1 VELGRVTGQVVATM
15 KQDGLHG
22 LKLLLIEALDP
33 ATGETAP
40 GSLPYVAVDLTGAGT
55 GEVVVVTRG
64 SAALVAARVPAGNAE
79 VPTDAAVV
87 AIVDS
92 VIVDGKQ
99 TFDKSA

>member
-1 VELGRVTGQVVATM
+1 MELGRVTGQVVATI
-15 KQDGLHG
+15 KQDGLCG
-22 LKLLLIEALDP
+22 LKLLLVEAVHP
-33 ATGETAP
+33 STGHVTAQTA
-40 GSLPYVAVDLTGAGT
+40 YVAVDLAGAGT

-64 SAALVAARVPAGNAE
+64 SGARVGAGVDA

-92 VIVDGKQ
+92 VVVDGEM

>member
-1 VELGRVTGQVVATM
+1 MELARVTGQVVSTI

-22 LKLLLIEALDP
+22 FKLLLVAPLDP
-33 ATGETAP
+33 ATGADAAGE
-40 GSLPYVAVDLTGAGT
+40 LPYVAVDLTGAGT
-55 GEVVVVTRG
+55 GEVVIVARG
-64 SAALVAARVPAGNAE
+64 SAARVSADGDK

-92 VIVDGKQ
+92 VIVEGKQ

>member
-1 VELGRVTGQVVATM
+1 VELGRVTGQVVSTM

-22 LKLLLIEALDP
+22 LKLLLVEALDP
-33 ATGETAP
+33 ATGKTARNA
-40 GSLPYVAVDLTGAGT
+40 LPYVAVDLTGAGT

-64 SAALVAARVPAGNAE
+64 SAARVPAGNGT

>member
-1 VELGRVTGQVVATM
+1 MLV
-15 KQDGLHG
+15 
-22 LKLLLIEALDP
+22 EALDP
-33 ATGETAP
+33 ATGDPAA
-40 GSLPYVAVDLTGAGT
+40 GALPYVAVDTTGAGY

-64 SAALVAARVPAGNAE
+64 SAARIAAGTEA

-92 VIVDGKQ
+92 VIVAGKQ

>member
-1 VELGRVTGQVVATM
+1 VELARVTGQVVSTI

-22 LKLLLIEALDP
+22 LKLLLVAPLDP
-33 ATGETAP
+33 STGADA
-40 GSLPYVAVDLTGAGT
+40 GGAVPYVAVDLAGAGT

-64 SAALVAARVPAGNAE
+64 SAARVHTGGDT
-79 VPTDAAVV
+79 VPTDAAVI

>member
-1 VELGRVTGQVVATM
+1 MTGQVVATM

-33 ATGETAP
+33 ATGDTAA
-40 GSLPYVAVDLTGAGT
+40 GALPYVAIDLTGAGT

-64 SAALVAARVPAGNAE
+64 SAARVGAGTTE